1 MAVQL
6 AALPEVERLSA
17 ACIRILG
24 GNPGKFT
31 LQGTNTYLVGTG
43 PRRLLIDTGD
53 GRPSWVEALK
63 RTLAQETAVVDS
75 VLITHWHL
83 DHTQGIP
90 DVCALF
96 PDAPVY
102 KRDPSTGQSDISDGQ
117 RFTVEGAT
125 LVATHTPGHTSD
137 HMAFLFEEEN
147 ALFAG
152 DNVLG
157 HGTAVFEDLAAYMA
171 SLSRMARL
179 FRGRA
184 YPGHGPHLDDGPGK
198 ILEYIQHRKKREA
211 QVLDVLG
218 SPNPDPSGTGAWG
231 VMDIVRVIYKDVP
244 EELHQPASG
253 GVVQILKKLEAE
265 GRVSCERNMWKL

>member
-43 PRRLLIDTGD
+43 VRRLLVDTGE
-53 GRPSWVEALK
+53 GRQSWIEALQK
-63 RTLAQETAVVDS
+63 TLEQEKAVVGS

-83 DHTQGIP
+83 DHTLGIP
-90 DVCALF
+90 AVRKLF
-96 PDAPVY
+96 PSAAIY
-102 KRDPSTGQSDISDGQ
+102 KRDPDDAQFDISDGQ
-117 RFTVEGAT
+117 RFAVDGAT
-125 LVATHTPGHTSD
+125 LIAAHTPGHTAD
-137 HMAFLFEEEN
+137 HMAFRFEEED
-147 ALFAG
+147 ALFVG

-171 SLSRMARL
+171 SLDRMRGL

-184 YPGHGPHLDDGPGK
+184 YPGHGPPLDDGPGK
-198 ILEYIQHRKKREA
+198 ILEYIHHRKKREA
-211 QVLDVLG
+211 QVLEVLN
-218 SPNPDPSGTGAWG
+218 SPNSDLNSPGAWD

-253 GVVQILKKLEAE
+253 GVAQILKKLEEE
-265 GRVSCERNMWKL
+265 GRVSYDRNLWKL

>member
-17 ACIRILG
+17 AVIRILG

-43 PRRLLIDTGD
+43 MRRLLVDTGE
-53 GRPSWVEALK
+53 GRPSWIEALR
-63 RTLAQETAVVDS
+63 RTLAQEKAVVDS

-83 DHTQGIP
+83 DHTLGIP
-90 DVCALF
+90 AVRELF
-96 PDAPVY
+96 PSAPVY
-102 KRDPSTGQSDISDGQ
+102 KRDADHTQSEIADGQ
-117 RFTVEGAT
+117 RFAVEGAT
-125 LVATHTPGHTSD
+125 LVATHTPGHTAD
-137 HMAFLFEEEN
+137 HMAFRLEEED

-157 HGTAVFEDLAAYMA
+157 HGTAVFEDLAAYLA
-171 SLSRMARL
+171 SLDRMRGL

-184 YPGHGPHLDDGPGK
+184 YPGHGPPLDDGPAT
-198 ILEYIQHRKKREA
+198 ILEYVQHRQKREA
-211 QVLDVLG
+211 QVLEVLH
-218 SPNPDPSGTGAWG
+218 SPNPDPARHGAWG
-231 VMDIVRVIYKDVP
+231 VMDLVRVIYKDVP

-253 GVVQILKKLEAE
+253 GVVQILRKLEGE
-265 GRVSCERNMWKL
+265 GRVSCDRNMWKL